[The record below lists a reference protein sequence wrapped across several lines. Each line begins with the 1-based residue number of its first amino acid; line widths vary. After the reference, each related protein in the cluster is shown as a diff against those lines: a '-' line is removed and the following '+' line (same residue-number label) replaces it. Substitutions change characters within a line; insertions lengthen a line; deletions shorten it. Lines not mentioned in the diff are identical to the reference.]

1 MTIIRITQEHS
12 NTHTEFE
19 LLPDCKPMP
28 AENFELARQW
38 GGQGLLDNFT
48 ASFIVLIEN
57 QRNYYAAIRNIME
70 RKNAAGLQLVSRR
83 DESTG

>member
-1 MTIIRITQEHS
+1 MTIIRITQEKS

-19 LLPDCKPMP
+19 LLSGFRFMP

-38 GGQGLLDNFT
+38 GGQGLLDRNT
-48 ASFIVLIEN
+48 ANFIVHLEN
-57 QRNYYAAIRNIME
+57 RRNYYAGIMKLME

-83 DESTG
+83 DESLG